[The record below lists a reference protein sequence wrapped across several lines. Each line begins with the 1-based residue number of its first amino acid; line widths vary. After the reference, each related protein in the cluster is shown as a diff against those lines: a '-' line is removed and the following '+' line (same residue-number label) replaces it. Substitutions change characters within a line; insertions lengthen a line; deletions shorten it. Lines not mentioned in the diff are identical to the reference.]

1 MPMYRIFPSS
11 FHPLNVLRW
20 VCQSTR
26 LWTCMRSICFLF
38 NRENDSFICLI
49 PFSLPL
55 VQTFVAINKAEL
67 IPAWVESSPTTF
79 SELPYMGELSITLPP
94 FSRRFFK
101 TESNGSRSEGESP
114 TSNVRQVPT
123 PIAGRRSPV
132 EGIVR
137 INKESAID
145 IHAGRAA
152 KKPKPDKLV

>member
-55 VQTFVAINKAEL
+55 VHTFVAINKFEL

-79 SELPYMGELSITLPP
+79 SELPYMGELSITFPP
-94 FSRRFFK
+94 LSRRFFK
-101 TESNGSRSEGESP
+101 TASKGSRSEDESP

-123 PIAGRRSPV
+123 PIAGKISPV

-137 INKESAID
+137 LNRGSVMEVRT
-145 IHAGRAA
+145 GRAD
-152 KKPKPDKLV
+152 KTPK